1 MLFDKEQ
8 MYGLD
13 IPKVIDVIYYYEAC
27 CTAEFILDNW
37 EGICEDAAFE
47 IGYEVRA
54 RMRDEGTSSGED
66 EMIIIEKVIAE
77 WKENGYALT

>member
-27 CTAEFILDNW
+27 CTAEFIMENHS
-37 EGICEDAAFE
+37 EICEDAAYE
-47 IGYEVRA
+47 IATEVRA
-54 RMRDEGTSSGED
+54 RMHDEEVCSGED
-66 EMIIIEKVIAE
+66 EERIINDVITE
-77 WKENGYALT
+77 WKENGYLFN